1 MDTPQHPAEPGRSH
15 QGQQPSIPA
24 VSLRTRQEQAPEQK
38 HPEQHP
44 GSIPTAAYQKQR
56 LGRST
61 RQYHPRRTGQKHPS
75 PTSPRAAT
83 STPTLTPPP
92 SHHEV
97 PMPVT
102 ARQRCPRDASPHR
115 SHASIGP
122 KPPLVVADRSHPS
135 RRGRAFC
142 LLSDLSR
149 SPLRVGSCTRD
160 REPPVPNDVPYWTP
174 AKNHLCGKDPM
185 CPMYPLCPCPSPPRS
200 IETAARLLFH
210 TYKTRFIYLP
220 GSP

>member
-1 MDTPQHPAEPGRSH
+1 MPAGHRHDIYALCTAVPPQSRRQGIRQHANPSIGRLSSKRTATSSPLWTLRSTQQNPAEATRGSIPASRQYRYGPGRSKR
-15 QGQQPSIPA
+15 PSR
-24 VSLRTRQEQAPEQK
+24 STRQ
-38 HPEQHP
+38 QHS
-44 GSIPTAAYQKQR
+44 GSIPTAANRKQR

-75 PTSPRAAT
+75 RTSPRAAT

-149 SPLRVGSCTRD
+149 SPLRVGTL
-160 REPPVPNDVPYWTP
+160 
-174 AKNHLCGKDPM
+174 H
-185 CPMYPLCPCPSPPRS
+185 PRS
-200 IETAARLLFH
+200 
-210 TYKTRFIYLP
+210 
-220 GSP
+220 